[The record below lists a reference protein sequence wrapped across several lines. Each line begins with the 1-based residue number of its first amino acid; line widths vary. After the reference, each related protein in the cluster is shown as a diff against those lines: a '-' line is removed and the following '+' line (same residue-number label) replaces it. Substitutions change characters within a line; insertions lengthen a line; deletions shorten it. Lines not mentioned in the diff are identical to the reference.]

1 MNNFTQRA
9 ITGLSFAFIMAASI
23 LLSPWSFVAIFF
35 LISTLGLIEF
45 YQLMKSDQSAPQVIS
60 GVLIAQTLFL
70 LLTYLL
76 WSKSDFDLM
85 LVAIPMVSTVFIMEL
100 FRNKSHPFQNIAI
113 TLMGIVYLTLPMLL
127 MVKIAF
133 GFTPGD
139 LIPYHGEI
147 IMGCIL
153 LVWASDTGAYMI
165 GSKIG
170 KNRLFERI
178 SPKKSWEGF
187 FGGMITSV
195 LAAWLI
201 STWFEDLT
209 MIEWMII
216 SVIIVVTGT
225 LGDLVESMLKRS
237 LGVKD
242 SGNILPGHGG
252 ILDRF
257 DALLISI
264 PFVFFYLFLIGK
276 FS

>member
-9 ITGLSFAFIMAASI
+9 ITGLSFAFIVAAAI
-23 LLSPWSFVAIFF
+23 LFSPWTFIAIFF
-35 LISTLGLIEF
+35 LVATLGILEF
-45 YQLMKSDQSAPQVIS
+45 YGLMKSEFIEPQVIP
-60 GVLIAQTLFL
+60 GMLIAQSLIL

-76 WSKSDFDLM
+76 WCEKDFTLM
-85 LVAIPMVSTVFIMEL
+85 LLAIPLPALIFIFEL
-100 FRNKSHPFQNIAI
+100 YREKTHPFQNIAI
-113 TLMGIVYLTLPMLL
+113 TLAGILYITLPVALIL
-127 MVKIAF
+127 GIAF

-139 LIPYHGEI
+139 GVAYHGEI

-170 KNRLFERI
+170 KHRLFERI

-187 FGGMITSV
+187 MGGLFTAV
-195 LAAWLI
+195 LAGWLI
-201 STWFEDLT
+201 SNWFKDLDR
-209 MIEWMII
+209 MQWMII
-216 SVIIVVTGT
+216 AGIIVVTGT

-237 LGVKD
+237 IGVKD

-276 FS
+276 F

>member
-9 ITGLSFAFIMAASI
+9 ITGLSFAFIMAAAI
-23 LLSPWSFVAIFF
+23 LFSPWSFIAIFF

-45 YQLMKSDQSAPQVIS
+45 YRLMKSDQTEPQEVT
-60 GVLIAQTLFL
+60 GVVIAQSLFL

-76 WSKSDFDLM
+76 WNKNGFEWM
-85 LVAIPMVSTVFIMEL
+85 LVSIPLVALIFIIEL
-100 FRNKSHPFQNIAI
+100 YRKKTHPFQNIAV
-113 TLMGIVYLTLPMLL
+113 TLMGIIYLSLPMTLI
-127 MVKIAF
+127 VKIAF
-133 GFTPGD
+133 GFTPD
-139 LIPYHGEI
+139 DEVPYHGQI

-165 GSKIG
+165 GSKFG
-170 KNRLFERI
+170 KHRLFERI

-187 FGGMITSV
+187 FGGMLTAM

-201 STWFEDLT
+201 SNWFVDLDLKQ
-209 MIEWMII
+209 WMILA
-216 SVIIVVTGT
+216 VIIVITGT

-237 LGVKD
+237 IGVKD

-264 PFVFFYLFLIGK
+264 PFVFFYLFVIGK
-276 FS
+276 F